1 MNMNIEELLKGININ
16 QVNNQCGSVSAV
28 NINNYGGTAA
38 AAPSTPQQPVATHF
52 PADYQSR
59 AFVSNVGGI
68 AVSLDAIR
76 SMIAQLIVS
85 KLITKKYHW
94 AAVQLALEEM
104 GLCCD
109 NSSLLADELNSQYW
123 FPELEEDIKP
133 NKRCRVMSPSSRN
146 TTTWRTAKGY
156 TGIKGRTRSPSQGWS
171 RSLLLSSISKRL
183 TASTSSRDRGSIFVF
198 SATF

>member
-1 MNMNIEELLKGININ
+1 MNMNIEELLRNIHVN
-16 QVNNQCGSVSAV
+16 QVNNNCGSVTAV
-28 NINNYGGTAA
+28 NINHYGGTAA

-76 SMIAQLIVS
+76 SMIAQLIVA
-85 KLITKKYHW
+85 KMITKKYHW
-94 AAVQLALEEM
+94 AALQLALESM

-133 NKRCRVMSPSSRN
+133 SNAMSRYVSFIKEHHDLDSCKSECRKKSFDG
-146 TTTWRTAKGY
+146 K
-156 TGIKGRTRSPSQGWS
+156 
-171 RSLLLSSISKRL
+171 ISKNGL
-183 TASTSSRDRGSIFVF
+183 ESIFAILKHIKKNYNIDKF
-198 SATF
+198 AR

>member
-16 QVNNQCGSVSAV
+16 QVNNNCGSVTAV
-28 NINNYGGTAA
+28 NINHYGGSSTTPTAAPAA
-38 AAPSTPQQPVATHF
+38 AASHF

-133 NKRCRVMSPSSRN
+133 NNEMSRYVSFIKEHHDLENCKRIYRN
-146 TTTWRTAKGY
+146 KRPHEVTQPGLESVFAIVEH
-156 TGIKGRTRSPSQGWS
+156 IKKTY
-171 RSLLLSSISKRL
+171 SIDKFAR
-183 TASTSSRDRGSIFVF
+183 
-198 SATF
+198 

>member
-1 MNMNIEELLKGININ
+1 MNMNIEELLRNIHVN
-16 QVNNQCGSVSAV
+16 QVNNNCGSVTAV
-28 NINNYGGTAA
+28 NINNYSGTAA

-68 AVSLDAIR
+68 AISLEAIR
-76 SMIAQLIVS
+76 SMIAQLIVA
-85 KLITKKYHW
+85 KMITKKYHW

-104 GLCCD
+104 GLCSD

-133 NKRCRVMSPSSRN
+133 NNEMSRYVSFIKEHHDLENCKKIYRDKRPHEVTQPGLESVF
-146 TTTWRTAKGY
+146 AIVEH
-156 TGIKGRTRSPSQGWS
+156 IKKTY
-171 RSLLLSSISKRL
+171 SIDKFAR
-183 TASTSSRDRGSIFVF
+183 
-198 SATF
+198 